1 MDNDVWEY
9 FVSVMTRALVASI
22 IAAFV
27 IGALVGGCVFG
38 QDGYDPD
45 ARGETLAEEKARIDG
60 YKTKFAYVPQH
71 TGPVLDGVCGIT
83 AFEKTGTS
91 TWCGVA
97 ISDTEVITCA
107 HHRVTGP
114 VRLEFC
120 VSEHGNTTR
129 VTVPGDIVRSDRLR
143 DLSLIRFKTPAWL
156 RMRSYVVGRVKGR
169 PAIKGFLDGS
179 DEVRQGPL
187 GRTDLTVDGFN
198 VVELNVTCQTGL
210 SGSPLVEGD
219 TVGGILIGSGGGVSH
234 LVSPETIKEW
244 LK

>member
-1 MDNDVWEY
+1 MDFKDFVIKT
-9 FVSVMTRALVASI
+9 VSVFLCVVAVIAVLALCE
-22 IAAFV
+22 AA
-27 IGALVGGCVFG
+27 CG
-38 QDGYDPD
+38 Q
-45 ARGETLAEEKARIDG
+45 E
-60 YKTKFAYVPQH
+60 
-71 TGPVLDGVCGIT
+71 LDGICSIT

-97 ISDTEVITCA
+97 VSDTEVITCA

-129 VTVPGDIVRSDRLR
+129 VTVQGDVTRSDAKR

-169 PAIKGFLDGS
+169 PAIKGFLHGS
-179 DEVRQGPL
+179 CETREGPL
-187 GRTDLTVDGFN
+187 GRTGLKVDGFE
-198 VVELNVTCQTGL
+198 VVELRATCQQGL
-210 SGSPLVEGD
+210 SGSPLVEGN

-234 LVSPETIKEW
+234 LVSPETIREW

>member
-1 MDNDVWEY
+1 MKRFLTLIAVILLTILVLTHDV
-9 FVSVMTRALVASI
+9 T
-22 IAAFV
+22 
-27 IGALVGGCVFG
+27 VFG
-38 QDGYDPD
+38 Q
-45 ARGETLAEEKARIDG
+45 E
-60 YKTKFAYVPQH
+60 
-71 TGPVLDGVCGIT
+71 LDGICSIT

-97 ISDTEVITCA
+97 VSDTEVITCA

-129 VTVPGDIVRSDRLR
+129 VTVQGDVTRSDAKR

-169 PAIKGFLDGS
+169 PAIKGFLHGS
-179 DEVRQGPL
+179 CETREGPL
-187 GRTDLTVDGFN
+187 GRTGLRVDGFE
-198 VVELNVTCQTGL
+198 VVELRVTCQQGL
-210 SGSPLVEGD
+210 SGSPLVEGN

-234 LVSPETIKEW
+234 LVSPETIRGW

>member
-1 MDNDVWEY
+1 MKR
-9 FVSVMTRALVASI
+9 FLTL
-22 IAAFV
+22 IAV
-27 IGALVGGCVFG
+27 ILLTILSLTHDATVFG
-38 QDGYDPD
+38 Q
-45 ARGETLAEEKARIDG
+45 E
-60 YKTKFAYVPQH
+60 
-71 TGPVLDGVCGIT
+71 LDGICSIT

-129 VTVPGDIVRSDRLR
+129 VTVQGDVTRSDVKR
-143 DLSLIRFKTPAWL
+143 DLSLIRFKAPAWL

-169 PAIKGFLDGS
+169 PAIKGFLHGS
-179 DEVRQGPL
+179 CETREGSL
-187 GRTDLTVDGFN
+187 GRTGLTVDGFE
-198 VVELNVTCQTGL
+198 VVELRVTCQTGL
-210 SGSPLVEGD
+210 SGSPLVDGN

-244 LK
+244 LDER

>member
-1 MDNDVWEY
+1 MKR
-9 FVSVMTRALVASI
+9 FLTI
-22 IAAFV
+22 IAV
-27 IGALVGGCVFG
+27 ILLTILALTHDVTVFG

-45 ARGETLAEEKARIDG
+45 ARGETLAEEKARIDS
-60 YKTKFAYVPQH
+60 YRTKFAYVPQH
-71 TGPVLDGVCGIT
+71 TGPVLDGICSIT
-83 AFEKTGTS
+83 AFEKSGTS

-97 ISDTEVITCA
+97 ISDSEVITCA
-107 HHRVTGP
+107 HHRITGP

-129 VTVPGDIVRSDRLR
+129 VTLQGDVTRSDVKR

-169 PAIKGFLDGS
+169 PAIKGFLHGS
-179 DEVRQGPL
+179 CEVRQGPL
-187 GRTDLTVDGFN
+187 GRTDLTVDGFM
-198 VVELNVTCQTGL
+198 VVELGVTCQQGL
-210 SGSPLVEGD
+210 SGSPLVEGN

-244 LK
+244 LR